1 MHQTKLL
8 FFRLYEKYG
17 NIAKCARDLGVSS
30 STATVWV
37 REYKANGRKVV
48 KEKQHGRKKGMEER
62 YRNSK
67 RKNCLE

>member
-1 MHQTKLL
+1 MKNMAILRNVPEIWV
-8 FFRLYEKYG
+8 F
-17 NIAKCARDLGVSS
+17 SS

-62 YRNSK
+62 YRDSK